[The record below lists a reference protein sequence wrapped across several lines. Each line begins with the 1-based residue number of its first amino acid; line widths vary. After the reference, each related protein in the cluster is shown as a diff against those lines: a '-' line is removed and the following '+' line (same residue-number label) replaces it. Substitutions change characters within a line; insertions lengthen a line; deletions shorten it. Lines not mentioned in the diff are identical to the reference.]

1 MARRFLQLNGIAV
14 VCAVITHALGWGYTT
29 LFWWTDR
36 YQAASAAL
44 PDFSQL
50 GSPTYYALRIVEQY
64 VSFGVPAFLFVSGYF
79 AAFASARSG
88 KLGWGTVGLRI
99 RSLLIPYLLWSIAI
113 FVAKAIEGD
122 SDTSMSGYARQLL
135 FGRAA
140 EPYYYI
146 PLITQLY
153 LLAPLMVP
161 LLRNYWKPVLLTVGV
176 LQFAVQLTRYAFL
189 MNWDAPTVVWI
200 AAHTPGWFF
209 PHMVFWFV
217 FGAFAGFHP
226 SLIKQLAV
234 RCRPWLPWAA
244 LALGMVAVVEW
255 EWILR
260 SSGREWISPIP
271 TAVDSLY
278 ALAVIMTFMAYA
290 ESAIPAARS
299 LDGLGAKSFGVYL
312 IHAPVLELLSRAVYH
327 ATPVLLGYQALFLP
341 LLVLLGLAIP
351 VSIMAL
357 INRTPARP
365 YYNYLF
371 G

>member
-14 VCAVITHALGWGYTT
+14 ICAVITHALGWGYTT

-36 YQAASAAL
+36 YQNVSV
-44 PDFSQL
+44 PDFSQF
-50 GSPTYYALRIVEQY
+50 GSPTYYVLRIIEQY

-79 AAFASARSG
+79 AAFASARTG
-88 KLGWGTVGLRI
+88 KLGWSTVGLRI

-113 FVAKAIEGD
+113 FVARALEGGN
-122 SDTSMSGYARQLL
+122 DTSMSGYAKQLL

-153 LLAPLMVP
+153 LLAPLAVP
-161 LLRNYWKPVLLTVGV
+161 LLRNHWKPVLVAVGL
-176 LQFAVQLTRYAFL
+176 LQFAVQLTRYPFL
-189 MNWDAPTVVWI
+189 LNWDAPVTVWI

-209 PHMVFWFV
+209 PHMIFWFV
-217 FGAFAGFHP
+217 LGAFAGFHP
-226 SLIKQLAV
+226 AKIKQVAA
-234 RCRPWLPWAA
+234 RCRPWIPWVAVAVGA
-244 LALGMVAVVEW
+244 LAVVEW
-255 EWILR
+255 EWVVR
-260 SSGREWISPIP
+260 SSGRGWISPIP
-271 TAVDSLY
+271 TEVDSFY

-290 ESAIPAARS
+290 ESKVPAPRFFDA
-299 LDGLGAKSFGVYL
+299 LGTHSFGIYL

-327 ATPVLLGYQALFLP
+327 SLPVLLGYQVLFLP
-341 LLVLLGLAIP
+341 MLVVMGLAIP
-351 VSIMAL
+351 VLVMTL
-357 INRTPARP
+357 VNRTPVRP